1 MLQHHNRESYE
12 TFFQTTGVLDERPMA
27 DASISYIAFKTNG
40 QWRLARAKVY
50 LDSLPESMLPPHE
63 TASVRIGRHRFADLG
78 KSVKQ
83 FLDDSIDASTFEFP
97 EGSCAFLCDDHG
109 YSTNIFDLHH
119 DGLRQNNRL
128 RMLSISG
135 KSSQEYFNEL
145 AISWEL
151 KSHAQPYDSL
161 EELAKS
167 YGTGIPNG
175 GQPIVELIAY
185 QTTAIE
191 KPVSTIKTGEVSLCQ
206 VLLNGFDPSKASLGY
221 IVYRGNRALKRGSI
235 DGTAMTWTA
244 HPEIQRGRAS
254 LSVEV
259 GSVVKCFARYAGI
272 THHETWV
279 DDPSLAQNP
288 RRTAYSTFDEALIE
302 MKALLEG
309 PYVKGRDARQVETAL
324 SWVLWMLGFSP
335 IQIGGVK
342 KTQTAPDL
350 IVAAPSGDLAL
361 VECTTGLL
369 GADKKLPQLAART
382 VLVRNKLDAAGNFG
396 TRLISILITTRSRD
410 EVAAELDQAHQMN
423 ILVATK
429 EDIDR
434 SISQSLISMDA
445 NALYDLACKKL
456 DDRRQK
462 HQPPF

>member
-1 MLQHHNRESYE
+1 MLKHQNLESYE
-12 TFFQTTGVLDERPMA
+12 SFFQTTGVLDGRPMA
-27 DASISYIAFKTNG
+27 GASISYIAFQING
-40 QWRLARAKVY
+40 QWRLARARLY
-50 LDSLPESMLPPHE
+50 LESLPENMLPPHE

-78 KSVKQ
+78 TSVKQ
-83 FLDDSIDASTFEFP
+83 FLDDSIETSTFSFP
-97 EGSCAFLCDDHG
+97 EGSCAFLCDEYG
-109 YSTNIFDLHH
+109 YSTNVADLHH
-119 DGLRQNNRL
+119 DGLREGNRL
-128 RMLSISG
+128 RMLTISG
-135 KSSQEYFNEL
+135 KSTQEYFNEP

-151 KSHAQPYDSL
+151 KSHTQPYDSL
-161 EELAKS
+161 QELANS

-191 KPVSTIKTGEVSLCQ
+191 KPASTIKGGEANLCQ
-206 VLLNGFDPSKASLGY
+206 VLLNGFDPAKASLGY
-221 IVYRGNRALKRGSI
+221 IVYKGNRALKRGSV
-235 DGTAMTWTA
+235 DGADMTWSV

-254 LSVEV
+254 LSVEP

-279 DDPSLAQNP
+279 DDPTLAQNQ
-288 RRTAYSTFDEALIE
+288 RRTAYATFDDGLDE

-350 IVAAPSGDLAL
+350 IVAAPNGDLAL
-361 VECTTGLL
+361 IECTTGLL
-369 GADKKLPQLAART
+369 SADKKLPQLAART
-382 VLVRNKLDAAGNFG
+382 VLVRKKLDAAGNLG

-410 EVAAELDQAHQMN
+410 EVASELDQAHQMN

-445 NALYDLACKKL
+445 NALYDQAVKAL
-456 DDRRQK
+456 DERRQK
-462 HQPPF
+462 HKAPF